1 MALDIFAKNLEL
13 TDPIRVFIN
22 DKIGGL
28 TRHFKPSESIN
39 IKVEIARTTKHHRTG
54 DVYYAEANLNID
66 GKLLRAD
73 ATNTDVRTAIM
84 EVKDA
89 LQAEIKKMKEKRKD
103 LARQPKN

>member
-1 MALDIFAKNLEL
+1 MKIDIFAKNLEL
-13 TDPIRVFIN
+13 TDPIQVFIA

-28 TRHFKPSESIN
+28 TRYFKSAESIK
-39 IKVEIARTTKHHRTG
+39 IRVEIARTTKHHRGG

-73 ATNTDVRTAIM
+73 ATNADVRVAIT

-89 LQAEIKKMKEKRKD
+89 LQTEIKKMKERRKD
-103 LARQPKN
+103 LARQPKK